1 MTCQVFQLFP
11 VDFEHRERLKAA
23 CFLGG
28 SRCSRCSRS
37 KRESLERERDAEG
50 RA

>member
-11 VDFEHRERLKAA
+11 VDFEHWERLKAA

-28 SRCSRCSRS
+28 SRCSRS
-37 KRESLERERDAEG
+37 KRESPERERDAEG